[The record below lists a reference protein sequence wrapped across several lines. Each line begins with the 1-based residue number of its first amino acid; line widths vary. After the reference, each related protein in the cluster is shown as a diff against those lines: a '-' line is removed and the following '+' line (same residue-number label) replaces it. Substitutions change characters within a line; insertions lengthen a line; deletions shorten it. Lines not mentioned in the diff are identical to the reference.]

1 MLLFPILV
9 TVQLDGYSIRIYFI
23 LSITMYMAAG
33 LSPRYLGI
41 KVISMDENTVCVRFV
56 HVYTLSVKRE
66 IKLMQGNQVQK
77 VARHI
82 VL

>member
-23 LSITMYMAAG
+23 LSITMYMAVS

-56 HVYTLSVKRE
+56 HVYSLSVKRE
-66 IKLMQGNQVQK
+66 IKLMQWNQVQK

-82 VL
+82 IL